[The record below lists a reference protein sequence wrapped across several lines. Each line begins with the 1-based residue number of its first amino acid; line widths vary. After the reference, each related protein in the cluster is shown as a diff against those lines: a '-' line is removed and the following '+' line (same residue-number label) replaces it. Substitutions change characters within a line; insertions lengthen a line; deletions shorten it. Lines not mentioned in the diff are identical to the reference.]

1 MDLRNRQLP
10 GQNSINTQEAEVDD
24 AFTEGESAEVR
35 SNISGNETSATE
47 YNTTDDMTGVT
58 RMTAMQEQ
66 MQERMTAMKEEIQ
79 EQMRQQISNMQEM
92 MLKTLEGIL
101 PVSQNYGNSCNT
113 NVGQTTG
120 NSYMHDREMRYYN
133 MPSADEPKP
142 RLPSF
147 NGKNTAWESF
157 WIQFQMLANRYRW
170 RTYRQTEELFLCLQ
184 DDALEYATN
193 LIPEVRCDIYKFQD
207 AMKQR
212 FGDHTLPETYRLQLK
227 SMHQKSDETV
237 QEFSSRISTIMNKA
251 YPGLRDEQ
259 LKAELA
265 IEHLLNGLNDQ
276 NIAYE
281 VAIKRPK
288 TVQSAVDMIT
298 WHECCKSVMRRNPN
312 VTARLVNHDDYHDD
326 NENRQVGEIAVQ
338 RVNAYK
344 NGTNDKLGQVLQS
357 LQEVLKVLGQMDTND
372 GSYNGGY
379 RKVVCYG
386 CHEEGHIRKNCPL
399 SRQTDR
405 LQSGQETCARNTD
418 RNEPLNAQGL
428 GQ

>member
-10 GQNSINTQEAEVDD
+10 GQDSINSQEAEVDD
-24 AFTEGESAEVR
+24 AYTEGESGQLR
-35 SNISGNETSATE
+35 SNISGNDTSATE
-47 YNTTDDMTGVT
+47 YTTTDDVTGAT
-58 RMTAMQEQ
+58 NITAIQEQ
-66 MQERMTAMKEEIQ
+66 MQERMTVMKEEIQ
-79 EQMRQQISNMQEM
+79 EQMRNQITAMQEM

-101 PVSQNYGNSCNT
+101 PVSQNHGNSCNT
-113 NVGQTTG
+113 NVEQTTG
-120 NSYMHDREMRYYN
+120 NSYMQDRKMSHYN
-133 MPSADEPKP
+133 IQSTDEPKP

-147 NGKNTAWESF
+147 NGKNTMWESF

-184 DDALEYATN
+184 DDALDYATN

-227 SMHQKSDETV
+227 SMHQKSDESV

-265 IEHLLNGLNDQ
+265 IEYLFNGLNNQ
-276 NIAYE
+276 NVAYE
-281 VAIKRPK
+281 VAIKRRK
-288 TVQSAVDMIT
+288 TLLSAVDMIT
-298 WHECCKSVMRRNPN
+298 WHECCKSAMSRNP
-312 VTARLVNHDDYHDD
+312 TARLVNHDDYHDD
-326 NENRQVGEIAVQ
+326 NENRQVDEIAVQ

-357 LQEVLKVLGQMDTND
+357 LQEVLKVLGQMNTND
-372 GSYNGGY
+372 GSYSGGY

-386 CHEEGHIRKNCPL
+386 CNGEGHIRKNCPL
-399 SRQTDR
+399 SRQTDGY
-405 LQSGQETCARNTD
+405 QGGQEMKAKYSE

>member
-1 MDLRNRQLP
+1 M
-10 GQNSINTQEAEVDD
+10 
-24 AFTEGESAEVR
+24 TE
-35 SNISGNETSATE
+35 
-47 YNTTDDMTGVT
+47 
-58 RMTAMQEQ
+58 MQEQ

-79 EQMRQQISNMQEM
+79 EQMRNQMTAMQEM

-101 PVSQNYGNSCNT
+101 PVSQNHGNSCNT

-120 NSYMHDREMRYYN
+120 NSYMHDREMSYYN
-133 MPSADEPKP
+133 MQSMDEPKP

-147 NGKNTAWESF
+147 NGKSTTWESF

-193 LIPEVRCDIYKFQD
+193 LIPEIRCDIYKLQD

-227 SMHQKSDETV
+227 SMQQKSDESV
-237 QEFSSRISTIMNKA
+237 QEFSSRIGTIMNKA

-276 NIAYE
+276 NVAYE

-288 TVQSAVDMIT
+288 TIQSAVDTIA
-298 WHECCKSVMRRNPN
+298 WHECCKIAMRKNPT
-312 VTARLVNHDDYHDD
+312 VRLVSHGDEHDDS
-326 NENRQVGEIAVQ
+326 ENRQVDEIAVQ

-344 NGTNDKLGQVLQS
+344 NGTNEKLGQVLQS
-357 LQEVLKVLGQMDTND
+357 LQEVLKVLGQMNTND
-372 GSYNGGY
+372 GNYN

-405 LQSGQETCARNTD
+405 LQGGQKTCARNTE

>member
-1 MDLRNRQLP
+1 M
-10 GQNSINTQEAEVDD
+10 
-24 AFTEGESAEVR
+24 VR

-58 RMTAMQEQ
+58 NITAIQEQ
-66 MQERMTAMKEEIQ
+66 MQERMTAMKEEMQ
-79 EQMRQQISNMQEM
+79 EQMRNQMTAMQEM

-101 PVSQNYGNSCNT
+101 PVSQNHGNSCNT

-120 NSYMHDREMRYYN
+120 NSYMHDREMSYYN
-133 MPSADEPKP
+133 MQSMDEPKP
-142 RLPSF
+142 RLSCF
-147 NGKNTAWESF
+147 NGKNTTWESF

-227 SMHQKSDETV
+227 SMHQKSDESV

-276 NIAYE
+276 NVAYE

-298 WHECCKSVMRRNPN
+298 WHECCKTAMRRNP
-312 VTARLVNHDDYHDD
+312 TARLASHDDDGDD
-326 NENRQVGEIAVQ
+326 NENRQVGEFVVQ
-338 RVNAYK
+338 RVNECK

-357 LQEVLKVLGQMDTND
+357 LQEVLKVLGQLNAND
-372 GSYNGGY
+372 GSYNGGH
-379 RKVVCYG
+379 RKIVCYG
-386 CHEEGHIRKNCPL
+386 CNREGHIRKNCPL
-399 SRQTDR
+399 SRQTDGM
-405 LQSGQETCARNTD
+405 QGGQETYARNTE

>member
-10 GQNSINTQEAEVDD
+10 RQDSINAQEAEVDD
-24 AFTEGESAEVR
+24 AYTEGESGEVR
-35 SNISGNETSATE
+35 SNISGNDTSATE

-58 RMTAMQEQ
+58 NMTAIQEQ
-66 MQERMTAMKEEIQ
+66 MQEKMTAMKEEIQ
-79 EQMRQQISNMQEM
+79 EQMRNQMTAMQEM

-101 PVSQNYGNSCNT
+101 PVSQNHGNSCNT
-113 NVGQTTG
+113 NVGQTTD
-120 NSYMHDREMRYYN
+120 NSYMQDREMSYYN
-133 MPSADEPKP
+133 MQSMDEPKP

-147 NGKNTAWESF
+147 NGKSTTWESF

-227 SMHQKSDETV
+227 SMHQKSDESV
-237 QEFSSRISTIMNKA
+237 QEFSSRISTVMNKA

-259 LKAELA
+259 LKAELT
-265 IEHLLNGLNDQ
+265 IENLLNGLNDE
-276 NIAYE
+276 NVAYE

-288 TVQSAVDMIT
+288 TVQSAVDMVT
-298 WHECCKSVMRRNPN
+298 WHECCKSPMRKNPT
-312 VTARLVNHDDYHDD
+312 VRLVSHGDVHDDSED
-326 NENRQVGEIAVQ
+326 RQGDEIAVQ
-338 RVNAYK
+338 RVNQYK
-344 NGTNDKLGQVLQS
+344 NGTNDTLGQVLQS
-357 LQEVLKVLGQMDTND
+357 LQEVLKVLGQLNTND
-372 GSYNGGY
+372 GSYTCNGGH
-379 RKVVCYG
+379 RKIVCYG
-386 CHEEGHIRKNCPL
+386 CNGEGHIRKNCPF
-399 SRQTDR
+399 SRHTDGMQGR
-405 LQSGQETCARNTD
+405 QDTCARNTE